1 MALTYFKKMSL
12 VLSNE
17 DYTNAGLLRED
28 MKKAI
33 EKYVDGVSHCKDW
46 PINTNI
52 EVCLKNG
59 MELYMPAIFQE
70 IQETLDDLAFKKNIK
85 ING

>member
-1 MALTYFKKMSL
+1 MALTCFKKVSL

-17 DYTNAGLLRED
+17 DYTNAGLDREE
-28 MKKAI
+28 MKAVISKI
-33 EKYVDGVSHCKDW
+33 DGVSHCKDW

-52 EVCLKNG
+52 EVVLTHHG
-59 MELYMPAIFQE
+59 SIYSHSLLETIEHELN
-70 IQETLDDLAFKKNIK
+70 LLAYSKNIK